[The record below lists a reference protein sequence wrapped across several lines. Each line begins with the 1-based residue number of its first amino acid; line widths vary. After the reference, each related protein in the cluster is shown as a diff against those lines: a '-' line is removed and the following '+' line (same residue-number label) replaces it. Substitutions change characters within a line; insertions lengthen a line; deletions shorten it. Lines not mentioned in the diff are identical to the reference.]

1 MRALLAT
8 LALATF
14 LVLLGLAILAAARVQ
29 ELARLARFRRRLAAA
44 VDDPRETRAAAA
56 DARVTLEAER
66 RRA

>member
-44 VDDPRETRAAAA
+44 VDDRRETRAAAA